1 MQLLYLSAVRL
12 VLAAR
17 LVLAVGSVQ
26 SDERASGCDR
36 VSFRLQSAIQSFL
49 IYSSPMKCPRCES
62 PQTQKNG
69 HRQGRQNYRC
79 KTCGRQ
85 FVESQIQK
93 GYSSE
98 IKQICLRMHRNGMGF
113 REIERITGI
122 SHNTII
128 NWVRQV
134 DLQTNDS
141 SNDLQTPDDAEL
153 ERLKVL
159 V

>member
-1 MQLLYLSAVRL
+1 
-12 VLAAR
+12 
-17 LVLAVGSVQ
+17 
-26 SDERASGCDR
+26 
-36 VSFRLQSAIQSFL
+36 
-49 IYSSPMKCPRCES
+49 MKCPRCAS
-62 PQTQKNG
+62 IQTQKNG

-98 IKQICLRMHRNGMGF
+98 IKQICLRMHKNGMGF

-128 NWVRQV
+128 NWVRHV
-134 DLQTNDS
+134 ALLTDDEKNDPQTTDDS
-141 SNDLQTPDDAEL
+141 EL
-153 ERLKVL
+153 ERLAVL